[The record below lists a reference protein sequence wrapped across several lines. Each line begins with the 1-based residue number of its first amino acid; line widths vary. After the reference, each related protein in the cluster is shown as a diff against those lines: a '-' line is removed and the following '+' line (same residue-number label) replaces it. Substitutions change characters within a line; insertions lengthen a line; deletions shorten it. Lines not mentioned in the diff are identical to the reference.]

1 MNNQPI
7 ILIDL
12 FSGAGGV
19 STGAERATVNGQKV
33 VKVLAA
39 VNHDEMA
46 ISSHAA
52 NHPRTAHF
60 VEDIRTLEVS
70 RLARLLHQAKA
81 ENPNAL
87 VILWASLECTNF
99 SKAKGG
105 MPRDA
110 DSRTLADHMDRYVV
124 ALKPDIFYFEN
135 VVEFMSWGPLDENG
149 KPVSK
154 TAGRDYILWINR
166 ITALGY
172 VYEKRVMN
180 SANFGAYTSRERLFG
195 QFVRPGMPIIWPQAT
210 HSKKPVTDQF
220 GSLAPWRPVRE
231 VLDLHDW
238 GTSIF
243 NRKKP
248 LVENTLERILDGLQ
262 KFATKNDRSFL
273 LKYNSTSANGEKKNS
288 SASLNHPA
296 PVVSTQG
303 RIALVSPF
311 MISNYGNSRSA
322 QSCQMPAGSVTTHD
336 RFAIINPQ
344 FISRNFS
351 TGDNN
356 APISNPAGS
365 LLANPKMNL
374 ITAFLVNPQYSS
386 RGSSVDAPAPVVIAR
401 QDKMPLSIATTVD
414 GPAAWTINPG
424 DSPMTIRIKEF
435 MQQHGIADVYY
446 RMLHVH
452 ELKRIMGFGE
462 HYILKGKQ
470 ADQKKFIGNAVE
482 CTQAQANFEAIARYV
497 IDMKKTA

>member
-1 MNNQPI
+1 MNHQPI

-39 VNHDEMA
+39 VNHDEIA

-52 NHPRTAHF
+52 NHPRTIHF
-60 VEDIRTLEVS
+60 VEDIRTLELS
-70 RLARLLHQAKA
+70 RLARLVAQSRK

-87 VILWASLECTNF
+87 LILWASLECTNF

-110 DSRTLADHMDRYVV
+110 DSRTLADHMDRYIT

-149 KPVSK
+149 KPESK
-154 TAGRDYILWINR
+154 TAGRDYILWIDR

-195 QFVRPGMPIIWPQAT
+195 QFVRPGMPIIWPQAS

-220 GSLAPWRPVRE
+220 GTLAPWRPVRD

-248 LVENTLERILDGLQ
+248 LVENTLERILAGLK
-262 KFATKNDRSFL
+262 KFADKNHGSFL

-288 SASLNHPA
+288 SASIDEPA

-303 RIALVSPF
+303 RMGLVSPF

-336 RFAIINPQ
+336 RFAMIP
-344 FISRNFS
+344 
-351 TGDNN
+351 
-356 APISNPAGS
+356 P
-365 LLANPKMNL
+365 
-374 ITAFLVNPQYSS
+374 
-386 RGSSVDAPAPVVIAR
+386 
-401 QDKMPLSIATTVD
+401 
-414 GPAAWTINPG
+414 
-424 DSPMTIRIKEF
+424 
-435 MQQHGIADVYY
+435 
-446 RMLHVH
+446 
-452 ELKRIMGFGE
+452 
-462 HYILKGKQ
+462 
-470 ADQKKFIGNAVE
+470 
-482 CTQAQANFEAIARYV
+482 
-497 IDMKKTA
+497 

>member
-1 MNNQPI
+1 MNHQPI

-19 STGAERATVNGQKV
+19 STGAERATVNGRKV

-210 HSKKPVTDQF
+210 HSKKPVNDQF

-248 LVENTLERILDGLQ
+248 LVENTLERILAGLQ

-288 SASLNHPA
+288 SAKIADPA
-296 PVVSTQG
+296 PVISTQG
-303 RIALVSPF
+303 RIGLVTPF
-311 MISNYGNSRSA
+311 MVSNYGNSRSA

-336 RFAIINPQ
+336 RFAMITPYIVNQNYKNPPRS
-344 FISRNFS
+344 I
-351 TGDNN
+351 DE
-356 APISNPAGS
+356 PATTIM
-365 LLANPKMNL
+365 ACRKYHY
-374 ITAFLVNPQYSS
+374 LVNPQYSS

-414 GPAAWTINPG
+414 GQAAWTISPG

-462 HYILKGKQ
+462 HYILKGTQ

-497 IDMKKTA
+497 VEIKKTA